1 MKAVRWVYVVIMLA
15 LFPVT
20 ASAQTSLY
28 GLPAGKFGAGF
39 ETRGQVESDLRLL
52 AVNLGFG
59 FNHGKSKF
67 SLRGGVP
74 SKDLGV
80 PTYYVGAETIHLSPI
95 GSAGYEGF
103 ALADVTAVLVEGAG
117 GIVTATIG
125 GLGLSKP
132 IRSGASELKPFAA
145 LLYQRLDAVGYSY
158 GGTDDLGI
166 GSTIQAQVGLEYK
179 VSRFSIIGAIMY
191 PLYSAAAGP
200 HVTSFESGTAFTLG
214 VNLLHSTQALVKKI
228 PPVIPPDKPPQPKET
243 DPFTIDQGRRISTP
257 TLPDET
263 PQPEGTDPLTTDQ
276 GRRISTPIPPDET
289 SQPVTVNFVSAD
301 PPNGSIIEPDAT
313 ITVTFD
319 DVPSNVAVNHGTVGI
334 ADRTATISGPLP
346 VGPLNLTITWVDGAQ
361 TLTYTVE
368 PPPTVNFVSA
378 DPPNGSTIKPNA
390 TITVTF
396 DDFPSNIA
404 VNQGVIRITDRIATI
419 SGPFPAGRLNLTI
432 TWADGAQSLTYTVDD
447 PIPEGMVAIPAGEFQ
462 MGSDDPEAD
471 NDEKP
476 VHTVFIDA
484 FYMDRYEV
492 TNAQYQKFVLANPR
506 WGKGRIDPRFH
517 DGNYLKDWTGNNY
530 PSGKANHPVVSVSW
544 YAAMAYAQWAGK
556 RLPTEAEWEYAA
568 RSGSVGQKY
577 PWRDGIDSSK
587 ANYNQN
593 VGDTTPVGKYLPNSY
608 GLYDMAGNVWE
619 WCMDEYNHSFYA
631 RSPRENPLSGPD
643 WIISDFTSVQTNRVL
658 RGGSWGVDSG
668 LLRIAYRFNLNPAST
683 YFDCG
688 FRCVMSQ

>member
-1 MKAVRWVYVVIMLA
+1 MKTVRGIYVVIMLA

-28 GLPAGKFGAGF
+28 GLPSGKFGAGF
-39 ETRGQVESDLRLL
+39 EIIANPELDFQPLWG
-52 AVNLGFG
+52 NLGVG

-74 SKDLGV
+74 SKGLGV
-80 PTYYVGAETIHLSPI
+80 PTYYVGTEAVHLYPL

-103 ALADVTAVLVEGAG
+103 AIARLDFSLAKGAG
-117 GIVTATIG
+117 MVPMTTAG
-125 GLGLSKP
+125 GLGLSKR
-132 IRSGASELKPFAA
+132 IRSGDGELKPFAG
-145 LLYQRLDAVGYSY
+145 LFYERLDMMEVGARRSSDPYS
-158 GGTDDLGI
+158 T
-166 GSTIQAQVGLEYK
+166 SSNTFTILAAGVQAQVGLEYK
-179 VSRFSIIGAIMY
+179 VSRFSIIGAVYY
-191 PLYSAAAGP
+191 PLYSATVPNISATVPNITLKNAF
-200 HVTSFESGTAFTLG
+200 SFTLG
-214 VNLLHSTQALVKKI
+214 VNILDSTQALAKKI
-228 PPVIPPDKPPQPKET
+228 SPTIPPDKVPSPP
-243 DPFTIDQGRRISTP
+243 DPHR
-257 TLPDET
+257 
-263 PQPEGTDPLTTDQ
+263 LTQEQ

-289 SQPVTVNFVSAD
+289 PPPVTVNFVSAD
-301 PPNGSIIEPDAT
+301 PPDGSTIKPDAT

-319 DVPSNVAVNHGTVGI
+319 DFPSNVDVTQGAVGI
-334 ADRTATISGPLP
+334 ADRTATISGPFP
-346 VGPLNLTITWVDGAQ
+346 IGPLSLNITWADGVQ
-361 TLTYTVE
+361 RLTYTVE
-368 PPPTVNFVSA
+368 PPRPVRL
-378 DPPNGSTIKPNA
+378 PPPPK
-390 TITVTF
+390 
-396 DDFPSNIA
+396 
-404 VNQGVIRITDRIATI
+404 
-419 SGPFPAGRLNLTI
+419 
-432 TWADGAQSLTYTVDD
+432 
-447 PIPEGMVAIPAGEFQ
+447 GMVSIPAGELQ

-506 WGKGRIDPRFH
+506 WGKDRIDLRFH
-517 DGNYLKDWTGNNY
+517 DGNYLKDWTGNDY
-530 PSGKANHPVVSVSW
+530 PIGKANHPVVSVSW

-568 RSGSVGQKY
+568 RSGWMGQKY
-577 PWRDGIDSSK
+577 LWYDGIDSSK

-619 WCMDEYNHSFYA
+619 WCLDEYNAEFYSV
-631 RSPRENPLSGPD
+631 SPRDNPLSGPD
-643 WIISDFTSVQTNRVL
+643 WIISDFTSVQTDRVL

-668 LLRIAYRFNLNPAST
+668 FLRTAYRFSLNPAST

>member
-28 GLPAGKFGAGF
+28 GLPDGKFGAGF
-39 ETRGQVESDLRLL
+39 EISGGPDREYQALL
-52 AVNLGFG
+52 GNLGFG

-67 SLRGGVP
+67 SLIGGAP

-80 PTYYVGAETIHLSPI
+80 PTYYVGGEASHLYPL
-95 GSAGYEGF
+95 GAAGYEGF
-103 ALADVTAVLVEGAG
+103 GVARFNFPLQEGAG
-117 GIVTATIG
+117 VVPMETRA

-132 IRSGASELKPFAA
+132 IRSGDGELKPFAG
-145 LLYQRLDAVGYSY
+145 LFYDRLDVIEAGAQRYDTYDTSF
-158 GGTDDLGI
+158 GTVTTTLAARVLA
-166 GSTIQAQVGLEYK
+166 QAGLEYK
-179 VSRFSIIGAIMY
+179 VSRFSIIGAVFY
-191 PLYSAAAGP
+191 PLYSVARTG
-200 HVTSFESGTAFTLG
+200 VTIENENEISFRLG
-214 VNLLHSTQALVKKI
+214 VNLLHPTQVL
-228 PPVIPPDKPPQPKET
+228 PPILPPDKPPPPEET
-243 DPFTIDQGRRISTP
+243 DPF
-257 TLPDET
+257 
-263 PQPEGTDPLTTDQ
+263 TTDQ
-276 GRRISTPIPPDET
+276 GRRISTPIPPDEPPP
-289 SQPVTVNFVSAD
+289 PVTVNFVSAN
-301 PPNGSIIEPDAT
+301 PPNRSIIEPDAT
-313 ITVTFD
+313 ITVTFND
-319 DVPSNVAVNHGTVGI
+319 LPRNVTVNQGTVAI
-334 ADRTATISGPLP
+334 ADRIATISGPFP
-346 VGPLNLTITWVDGAQ
+346 VGPLNLTITWTDGIQ
-361 TLTYTVE
+361 TLIYTVE
-368 PPPTVNFVSA
+368 PPVTVNFVSA

-404 VNQGVIRITDRIATI
+404 VTQGVIRITDRIATI
-419 SGPFPAGRLNLTI
+419 SGPFPVGPLNLTI
-432 TWADGAQSLTYTVDD
+432 TWADGVQSLTYTVAD
-447 PIPEGMVAIPAGEFQ
+447 PIPEGMVSIPAGEFQ

-476 VHTVFIDA
+476 VHTVYVDA

-506 WGKGRIDPRFH
+506 WGKDRIDPRFH
-517 DGNYLKDWTGNNY
+517 DGNYLKDWIGNNY

-577 PWRDGIDSSK
+577 LWHDGIDSSK

-593 VGDTTPVGKYLPNSY
+593 IGDTTPVAKYLPNSY

-619 WCMDEYNHSFYA
+619 WCLDEYNHDFYA
-631 RSPRENPLSGPD
+631 RSPRDNPLSGPD
-643 WIISDFTSVQTNRVL
+643 WIISDFPSVQTNRVL

-668 LLRIAYRFNLNPAST
+668 LLRIAYRFNLNPTST

-688 FRCVMSQ
+688 FRCVMAQ